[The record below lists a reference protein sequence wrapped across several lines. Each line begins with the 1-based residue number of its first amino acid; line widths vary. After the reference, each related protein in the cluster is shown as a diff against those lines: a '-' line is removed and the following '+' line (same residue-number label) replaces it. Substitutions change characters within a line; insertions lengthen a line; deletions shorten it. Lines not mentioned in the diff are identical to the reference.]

1 VEKINI
7 LMYMKIAFII
17 PSTSNDR
24 DWNTFN
30 ETYLNR
36 IIGKTIPKTYNIKLF
51 VGYNDDDKLY
61 SKSENR
67 PDSIDNILI
76 EWVEF
81 DETFKGNPVG
91 IWNELGN
98 IAVKQGYE
106 YLMVLGDDISMP
118 DAEGG
123 EIWLE
128 VFINKLK
135 ENNNIG
141 YSAGW
146 SNNDQ
151 IPTQFLINKK
161 HIEIFS
167 FIYPPQIRNWQCDN
181 FMYELYGKYG
191 NWLKEYHLLNVGGK
205 PRYTPDN
212 CKNLKDILVKK
223 HRKKLYKYLNKYKYL
238 N

>member
-1 VEKINI
+1 MSN
-7 LMYMKIAFII
+7 KIAFCI
-17 PSTSNDR
+17 PTTSNKR
-24 DWNTFN
+24 DWSDFN

-36 IIGKTIPKTYNIKLF
+36 IIAKTIPKTYNIKLF
-51 VGYNDDDKLY
+51 VGYNDDDKIF
-61 SKSENR
+61 SKSEER
-67 PDSIDNILI
+67 VDSIDNILI
-76 EWVEF
+76 QWVPFGSEY
-81 DETFKGNPVG
+81 KGNPCG

-98 IAVKQGYE
+98 IAVEQNYE
-106 YLMVLGDDISMP
+106 YLMVLGDDISMC
-118 DAEGG
+118 EN
-123 EIWLE
+123 EIWLN

-146 SNNDQ
+146 SNNDE

-167 FIYPPQIRNWQCDN
+167 WIFPPQIKNWQCDN
-181 FMYELYGKYG
+181 FLYDLYGKYG
-191 NWLKEYHLLNVGGK
+191 NWLKEYHLLNVGGE

-223 HRKKLYKYLNKYKYL
+223 HRKNLFKYLNKNKYL
-238 N
+238 D